1 MVVDRDGTPREQTK
15 TVTLTAGSRSKV
27 SFDGAV
33 AAPKTS
39 LTLHVPADAKVWLAG
54 NETASSGQT
63 RLFETTTLKDGQS
76 WKNYEIKVATVVDGK
91 EQVVSKTIELVAG
104 RSVELTLDP
113 VQRTAST
120 EAQASVR

>member
-1 MVVDRDGTPREQTK
+1 
-15 TVTLTAGSRSKV
+15 V